1 MSPPSILR
9 DPFAQRLLVLSV
21 VVRAIAASLIG
32 PGFDEAYY
40 ALFAKH
46 LAWGYFDHPPMV
58 AWSAGLGYLITGLWT
73 PLTLRFGSILL
84 FTVALV
90 GFYTLA
96 GRIYGLRAAR
106 LAILLPHAA
115 PYFAVGAGAFVI
127 PDNGLIAVWIWSLV
141 VAWRLREGSIHR
153 TWGFV
158 ALGILAG
165 LGMLA
170 KYHAVLLPA
179 SLVVASIYD
188 RELRSWW
195 ADWRLYL
202 ALLVAGLV
210 FLPCLIWNANN
221 EWISLALQFGKST
234 SGGFRLRFDLLGQ
247 AVGGQLGYLTPWL
260 AVFLWIGA
268 LRQAKRAESQRWLLA
283 FFLVPVVGMTL
294 IGLTRGILPHW
305 TMPGYVAAIILTAG
319 FYHEAPRANRLTGWG
334 LVVNGLLVA
343 IVLLQANVGV
353 FHLNPKSDPTL
364 DPLGWEETVA
374 AAERS
379 GDLNAGDVLFAHRW
393 FSAAELSWAVGE
405 RYPVVLIGDRPHMFA
420 WWAPEESY
428 RGRSGLVIEQARYG
442 INLERV
448 LLPRFEEVTPV
459 AIDTVQSRARRIGM
473 TVWRVENLQH
483 PELPPYGPLAARSI
497 ASVEQD
503 VMMEEEAAELAG
515 EATEQ
520 AQE

>member
-1 MSPPSILR
+1 M
-9 DPFAQRLLVLSV
+9 
-21 VVRAIAASLIG
+21 IG

-40 ALFAKH
+40 HLFARH

-58 AWSAGLGYLITGLWT
+58 AWTAGLGYLLTGVWT
-73 PLTLRFGSILL
+73 PLTLRLGSILV

-141 VAWRLREGSIHR
+141 IAWRLHEGSIQR
-153 TWGFV
+153 TPGFV
-158 ALGILAG
+158 LLGVLTG

-179 SLVVASIYD
+179 SLVIASLFD

-202 ALLVAGLV
+202 ALLVAGIV
-210 FLPCLIWNANN
+210 FLPCLVWNANN

-247 AVGGQLGYLTPWL
+247 AIGGQLGYLTPWV

-268 LRQAKRAESQRWLLA
+268 IRQARRAESQRWLLA
-283 FFLVPVVGMTL
+283 FFLGPVLGMTL

-319 FYHEAPRANRLTGWG
+319 YYQEAPRAFRLGGWG
-334 LVVNGLLVA
+334 VVVNGILVA
-343 IVLLQANVGV
+343 VVLLQANFGI
-353 FHLNPKSDPTL
+353 FALKPKADPTL
-364 DPLGWEETVA
+364 DPLGWEEAVDQ
-374 AAERS
+374 AERL
-379 GDLNAGDVLFAHRW
+379 GHLDAGDVLFANRW
-393 FSAAELSWAVGE
+393 FSAAELSWAVQG

-420 WWAPEESY
+420 WWTPEEDY
-428 RGRSGLVIEQARYG
+428 RGRSGLVIEQSRYG
-442 INLERV
+442 INLEKV

-459 AIDTVQSRARRIGM
+459 SIDTVRARGRHVGM
-473 TVWRVENLQH
+473 TVWRVENLAH
-483 PELPPYGPLAARSI
+483 PQPAPYGPPVAERKP
-497 ASVEQD
+497 
-503 VMMEEEAAELAG
+503 AAESPKG
-515 EATEQ
+515 IEADSLRTSLDSLDQ